1 MEHTGM
7 VTRRTVLRTGG
18 VAAATGLAGA
28 AAGCG
33 GSVDPASQQ
42 IAGPK
47 EVAWSSYEIG
57 LPEQQAWDQQFRLAE
72 STLGVKITNVWEPQ
86 LDYWTKRQ
94 AEYAAGSANLDAMIN
109 SLSWV
114 VSGGLSGLFVDHTEY
129 LRRDKVDT
137 RQYYKADLE
146 SWSWKGK
153 QWGLPMQAGG
163 EVVMYNK
170 SLFDAKGIKYPSK
183 DWTYDEFLETCKRLT
198 DAASNKFALL
208 IGQNGIHYMAGTFIL
223 NFGGKRLNEAKDKA
237 LYGDDPKSIQGTTLN
252 VDLHTRYRVTPTAEA
267 TATLPP
273 RVRAFEAELVA
284 MEINGI
290 YRYTSARP
298 ALGAAKLDFAP
309 PPKGPTGIQTATV
322 AGDGW
327 SILSL
332 AKAKDAAWR
341 VLRWLH
347 TKEGMSGPALPV
359 LSWPALIPVANSPAW
374 LDQFKGTRIAEAT
387 RVWETGGH
395 DLTSLPEGAT
405 ANTTMNGP
413 LNDALAGK
421 IATVDAMRESARAL
435 NELFG
440 RRPAA
445 WR

>member
-1 MEHTGM
+1 M
-7 VTRRTVLRTGG
+7 
-18 VAAATGLAGA
+18 
-28 AAGCG
+28 
-33 GSVDPASQQ
+33 DPASQQ
-42 IAGPK
+42 LAGPK
-47 EVAWSSYEIG
+47 EVTWSSYEIG

-72 STLGVKITNVWEPQ
+72 STLGVKIHNVWEPQ

-146 SWSWKGK
+146 
-153 QWGLPMQAGG
+153 
-163 EVVMYNK
+163 
-170 SLFDAKGIKYPSK
+170 
-183 DWTYDEFLETCKRLT
+183 FLELEGEAVGAP
-198 DAASNKFALL
+198 DAGRGRGGDVQQVALRRQGDQVPQQGL
-208 IGQNGIHYMAGTFIL
+208 DLRRVPGDVQAPDGRGEQQVRAPHRPERHPL
-223 NFGGKRLNEAKDKA
+223 HGGHLHPQLRRKRLNEAKDRA

-327 SILSL
+327 SLLSL

-374 LDQFKGTRIAEAT
+374 LDQFRGTRIAEAT

-413 LNDALAGK
+413 LTDALAGK
-421 IATVDAMRESARAL
+421 IATVDAMRELARAL